1 MTSKSIREQQTK
13 LKEQYRSQPESALQ
27 TMSATGNVSQATY
40 SITLPTHAGTVEA
53 GLHAA
58 AGGSGTDACSGDMLL
73 EALVGCAGV
82 TLGAVATAMRI
93 TIDHATITASGDI
106 DFRGTLG
113 VDPAATVG
121 FSNLR
126 LHFNLNTDA
135 TVESEE
141 KLISLTEK
149 YCVIYQTLTTQ
160 NTITSTSG
168 ANEDV
173 TPN

>member
-1 MTSKSIREQQTK
+1 
-13 LKEQYRSQPESALQ
+13 
-27 TMSATGNVSQATY
+27 
-40 SITLPTHAGTVEA
+40 
-53 GLHAA
+53 
-58 AGGSGTDACSGDMLL
+58 
-73 EALVGCAGV
+73 
-82 TLGAVATAMRI
+82 MRI

-113 VDPAATVG
+113 VDPAAAVG

-135 TVESEE
+135 SVESEE